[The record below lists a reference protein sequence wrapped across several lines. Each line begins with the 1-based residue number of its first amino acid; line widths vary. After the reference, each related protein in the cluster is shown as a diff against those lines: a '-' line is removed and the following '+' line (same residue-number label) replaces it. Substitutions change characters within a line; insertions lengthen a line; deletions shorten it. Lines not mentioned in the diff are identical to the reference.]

1 MPQPRPKVSILPRMK
16 KLLLGAALVLATSAA
31 PAQAQVVS
39 SKASVQDPASARDYW
54 TAERMRNAK
63 PKTQARGGKPP
74 SGSPTTSWSTTQVNW
89 PAANPILR
97 AHGKVFFTDGPYQYV
112 CSGTAVDANVV
123 WTAGHCVY
131 EAGTNRPYTRWIF
144 VPAYNSGNGN
154 PQYAA
159 DTLYTTEAW
168 ATETPTAYG
177 RDLGAAHVDLAL
189 TPTRTISTAGALANG
204 TRVHSYGYPAEGKY
218 SGANMYDCDT
228 YISRRDTSTSPADY
242 GIPCGM
248 NGGSSGGGWVTSD
261 GKVVSVNS
269 YGYSNLKNT
278 MFGPVM
284 DGVAGELLTR
294 AKSGN

>member
-1 MPQPRPKVSILPRMK
+1 MK
-16 KLLLGAALVLATSAA
+16 KLLLGAALALATSAA

-39 SKASVQDPASARDYW
+39 KPAAQDPASARSYW

-63 PKTQARGGKPP
+63 PKTQARGGKP
-74 SGSPTTSWSTTQVNW
+74 GGGATTTSWSTVQVNW
-89 PAANPILR
+89 ITADPALR

-123 WTAGHCVY
+123 WTAGHCVFEDGANRAY
-131 EAGTNRPYTRWIF
+131 TNWIF

-159 DTLYTTEAW
+159 TKLYTTQAW
-168 ATETPTAYG
+168 ATQTPTAYG

-189 TPTRTISTAGALANG
+189 TQTRTISSAGALATG
-204 TRVHSYGYPAEGKY
+204 TRLHSYGYPAEGKY

-228 YISRRDTSTSPADY
+228 YISRRDTSTDPDDY

-248 NGGSSGGGWVTSD
+248 NGGSSGGGWIDTTPAD
-261 GKVVSVNS
+261 GDLISVNS
-269 YGYSNLKNT
+269 YGYGSLKNT
-278 MFGPVM
+278 MFGPQQ
-284 DGVAGELLTR
+284 DSAAAALLQ
-294 AKSGN
+294 AAS